1 MFGATRAVL
10 SGLVNK
16 PIKQTHTW
24 RMGQKKRKTMQ
35 KDVEDFLR
43 LHNTCYSKNLPKP
56 RHAVENVC
64 LLLLMFSVDN
74 SSLKMDNKQQ
84 KLTHMPGGKAYD
96 DSMFED
102 GLDIFTL
109 FNKQHGYTYDDLIML
124 PGHIN
129 FSADQVDLKS
139 RLTKNIN
146 LSIPLVSSPM
156 DTVTEHL
163 MAINMALLGGIG
175 IIHYN
180 NSIEE
185 QVAEV
190 KKVKRFKNGFITDPL
205 VLSPKHRLS
214 DVDNIKAKYGFSG
227 IPITEEGRIGS
238 KLVGIVTSRDTD
250 FIKDRSTLLSEI
262 MTTDLITAPANATL
276 EEANNIMKKCK
287 KGKLPLI
294 NDKGELV
301 ALASRDDLVKNR
313 DFPCATKDH
322 ENKRLLVG
330 AALGTRDTDKQRLAA
345 LDAAGVDVVVIDSS
359 QGDSSFQIEM
369 VRWIKRT
376 YPRIDVIGG
385 NVVTCRQSESLIG
398 AGVDALRVGMGVGS
412 ICTTQEV
419 MACGRP
425 QATAVFKTGLY
436 SSQFG
441 VPIIADGGIRT
452 IGHIIK
458 ALSLGASSVMM
469 GSMLAGTEE
478 APGDYFYKDGMR
490 LKKYR
495 GMGSL
500 EAMVKGGDQRYFSE
514 TEKIKVAQG
523 VSGSVVDKG
532 SVKKF
537 VPYLVQGIKHGL
549 QDLGCQSIN
558 ILRQDVYNGK
568 VRYEVRSTAAQCIGV
583 YIFQHHGGKIYCLDI
598 PT

>member
-1 MFGATRAVL
+1 SHSRSPFLFLSLPIATA
-10 SGLVNK
+10 K
-16 PIKQTHTW
+16 PTKMSNNNNALT
-24 RMGQKKRKTMQ
+24 KKT
-35 KDVEDFLR
+35 V
-43 LHNTCYSKNLPKP
+43 
-56 RHAVENVC
+56 
-64 LLLLMFSVDN
+64 
-74 SSLKMDNKQQ
+74 
-84 KLTHMPGGKAYD
+84 MPGGKAYEPY
-96 DSMFED
+96 MFED
-102 GLDIFTL
+102 GLDVFTL

-124 PGHIN
+124 PGHIY
-129 FSADQVDLKS
+129 FSADQVNLKS
-139 RLTKNIN
+139 RLTKNISLN
-146 LSIPLVSSPM
+146 VPLVSSPM

-163 MAINMALLGGIG
+163 MAINMALLGGLG

-180 NSIEE
+180 NTIEE

-190 KKVKRFKNGFITDPL
+190 KKVKRFKNGFITDPM

-227 IPITEEGRIGS
+227 VPITEEGRIGS

-250 FIKDRSTLLSEI
+250 FIKDRSTLLADI
-262 MTTDLITAPANATL
+262 MTTDLVTAPANATL

-287 KGKLPLI
+287 KGKLPMI

-313 DFPCATKDH
+313 DFPLATKDH
-322 ENKRLLVG
+322 ENKKLLVG
-330 AALGTRDTDKQRLAA
+330 AALGTRETDKERLAA
-345 LDAAGVDVVVIDSS
+345 LDAVGVDVVVIDSS
-359 QGDSSFQIEM
+359 QGDSTYQQEM
-369 VRWIKRT
+369 IRWIKIN
-376 YPRIDVIGG
+376 YPRVEVIGG
-385 NVVTCRQSESLIG
+385 NVVTCRQSEALIAAG
-398 AGVDALRVGMGVGS
+398 ADSLRVGMGVGS

-436 SSQFG
+436 ASQFG
-441 VPIIADGGIRT
+441 VPIIADGGIRS

-458 ALSLGASSVMM
+458 ALSLGASAVMM
-469 GSMLAGTEE
+469 GSLLAGTEE

-532 SVKKF
+532 TVKKY
-537 VPYLVQGIKHGL
+537 VPYLIQGIKHGL
-549 QDLGCQSIN
+549 QDLGCISVDN
-558 ILRQDVYNGK
+558 LRSDVYNGV
-568 VRYEVRSTAAQCIGV
+568 VRYEVRSTAAQVEGSVHSLFSYEKHFI
-583 YIFQHHGGKIYCLDI
+583 
-598 PT
+598 